1 MVLPNDGTGGMQAQV
16 RLISGALASSGSQVS
31 ILIGGGTT
39 TTSTVDGVTYFV
51 GPPLQKWFGIPFF
64 RTVRRTA
71 RQTRATVIHGH
82 GLRTG
87 PFVALTRRGCQRFVT
102 CHGIDPAAVPKGLLR
117 LLRILPV
124 KILAC
129 GPGPQSVLQNFGL
142 TVALLENATPPER
155 TPKTRSE
162 FNGRFGT
169 SNDDFVALW
178 PARFSAQKDHGSLLA
193 FAQSL
198 RDTNVVVVCCGDGP
212 LRAQFESRITALGLE
227 RHFRTVDFV
236 RDAATWLPATDF
248 FVLPSKWEGQ
258 PLVLLEAMRA
268 GIPAVTWTTIGA
280 ELLPSSV
287 HVVSPDDGAARV
299 RSWMDTP
306 QSAKVEVETQRKI
319 AAGHELNIAISRYH
333 SLYYSY

>member
-16 RLISGALASSGSQVS
+16 RLISEALASAGSQVS
-31 ILIGGGTT
+31 VLIGGGTT
-39 TTSTVDGVTYFV
+39 TGTVGGVTYLS
-51 GPPLQKWFGIPFF
+51 GPPLLKWFGIPFL
-64 RTVRRTA
+64 RALRRHA
-71 RQTRATVIHGH
+71 RLLRADVVHGH

-87 PFVALTRRGCQRFVT
+87 PFVALARRGAQRFVT
-102 CHGIDPAAVPKGLLR
+102 CHGIDPATIPEGLLR

-162 FNGRFGT
+162 FNERFGT
-169 SNDDFVALW
+169 TGDDFIALW

-193 FAQSL
+193 FAQCL

-212 LRAQFESRITALGLE
+212 LRAQFESRITALGLG

-236 RDAATWLPATDF
+236 SDAAAWLPATDF

-280 ELLPSSV
+280 ELLPSSA
-287 HVVSPDDGAARV
+287 HVASPDDGATRV
-299 RSWMDTP
+299 RMWLETPETASVDT
-306 QSAKVEVETQRKI
+306 ETQRKI
-319 AAGHELNIAISRYH
+319 AVEHEIGIAISWYQ